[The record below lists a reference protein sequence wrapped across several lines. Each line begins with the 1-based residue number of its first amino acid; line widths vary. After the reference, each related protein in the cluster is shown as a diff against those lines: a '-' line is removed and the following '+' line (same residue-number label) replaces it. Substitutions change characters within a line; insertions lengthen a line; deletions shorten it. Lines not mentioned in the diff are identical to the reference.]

1 MTRFHSISQLIAP
14 IALLIGLDCF
24 IFNVTAEAIE
34 EDVSRVDRKNMLQDR
49 FNVGGFSA
57 VNRDM
62 RLFEA
67 AAARPLRAVGSPI
80 ALSTLSRVQS
90 AETMSGGIGKADFHQ
105 KIGLFSGH
113 AELFLALVV
122 PH

>member
-24 IFNVTAEAIE
+24 VFNVTAEAIKK
-34 EDVSRVDRKNMLQDR
+34 DVSRVDRKNMLQNR
-49 FNVGGFSA
+49 FNVGDFSI
-57 VNRDM
+57 VTGGI

-90 AETMSGGIGKADFHQ
+90 AETMSGGIGKAGFHQ
-105 KIGLFSGH
+105 KVGLFSGH
-113 AELFLALVV
+113 AELFLALIV